1 MRVVNADFQLQ
12 TIFLKNTEAKKLAQK
27 TKLESIKYAEAMS
40 QKDQDFLEKLVY
52 IDFNNRG
59 LESTYK

>member
-12 TIFLKNTEAKKLAQK
+12 KIFLKQTEAKKLAQK
-27 TKLESIKYAEAMS
+27 TKAESIKYAQAVE
-40 QKDQDFLEKLVY
+40 KNQDFLERLVY

-59 LESTYK
+59 QESTYK